1 MKKIRWMAIALSVVF
16 ALVGFGAA
24 KADTVLNYAL
34 DFHCGS
40 SCTSGASAGTLVVDI
55 NPTATSMTYTFTLSP
70 GWAFAGG
77 GNSNVFMDVGG
88 TGVTV
93 SAPTVG
99 AGTWAQ
105 VLPVSGTDGFSNG
118 TWNFAWDCTSCSG
131 SSSVGGTTFSETFTG
146 TNLSALAGF
155 SPGGVGVFAGVDVTC
170 TPPGTSACPSG
181 SLVSPTGVL
190 GATATAD
197 PVPARPVPGPIFG
210 GGLPGLIAACAGLVA
225 FARRRR
231 SRFA

>member
-1 MKKIRWMAIALSVVF
+1 MKKLSWMAIALSVVF
-16 ALVGFGAA
+16 ALVGLGAA

-93 SAPTVG
+93 STPTVG
-99 AGTWAQ
+99 AGTWAA
-105 VLPVSGTDGFSNG
+105 VTPKTDGFSNG
-118 TWNFAWDCTSCSG
+118 TWNFAWDCTSCNG
-131 SSSVGGTTFSETFTG
+131 SSSVGGTTFIETFTG

-155 SPGGVGVFAGVDVTC
+155 SPGGVNVFAGVDVTC

-181 SLVSPTGVL
+181 SLVSPTGVM
-190 GATATAD
+190 GATTD
-197 PVPARPVPGPIFG
+197 PFLTTPVPGPIFG

>member
-1 MKKIRWMAIALSVVF
+1 MKKLSWMAIALSVVF
-16 ALVGFGAA
+16 ALVGLGAA

-40 SCTSGASAGTLVVDI
+40 SCSTGASAGTLVVDI

-93 SAPTVG
+93 STPTVG
-99 AGTWAQ
+99 AGTWAA
-105 VLPVSGTDGFSNG
+105 VTPKTDGFSNG

-155 SPGGVGVFAGVDVTC
+155 SPGGVNVFAGVDVTC

-181 SLVSPTGVL
+181 SLVSPTGVM
-190 GATATAD
+190 GATTD
-197 PVPARPVPGPIFG
+197 PFLTTPVPGPIFG

-231 SRFA
+231 RLRFA